1 MTLLEIALYFMVL
14 SIFSVGGLPSVMP
27 EMQRYVVEVKA
38 WMSPAEFMSAFAV
51 GQAAPGPNMLVTTL
65 IGFHV
70 AGLAGAL
77 VALAAMCGP
86 AAVLAWFV
94 ADLWDRFKDSPWRR
108 AIQRA
113 IAPIVVAMILSG
125 GVVLATPDATPDWR
139 LWLIAGATAIGFL
152 VTAVN
157 PLWFL
162 AAGGV
167 IGGFLLS

>member
-1 MTLLEIALYFMVL
+1 
-14 SIFSVGGLPSVMP
+14 
-27 EMQRYVVEVKA
+27 
-38 WMSPAEFMSAFAV
+38 
-51 GQAAPGPNMLVTTL
+51 
-65 IGFHV
+65 
-70 AGLAGAL
+70 
-77 VALAAMCGP
+77 MCGP

-94 ADLWDRFKDSPWRR
+94 ADLWDRFKESPWRR

-139 LWLIAGATAIGFL
+139 LWLIAALTAIGIL